1 MAYKG
6 LYHCLRIFFTAA
18 FAVMFAPAIHAQ
30 TLNCTAGIIFGEVFS
45 CPAGGTV
52 TVTPSGT
59 RSSTGCLDFGP
70 QPPQPGTCSFFV
82 NPPSVPPD
90 TIQVRVES
98 SSTTISTGSNNLT
111 VNNFNLK
118 TDTGGETYTVDA
130 LADDVPI
137 GATLIVPG
145 TANSGFY
152 TGTITVTAE
161 IQ

>member
-30 TLNCTAGIIFGEVFS
+30 TLNCPAGIIFGEVFS

-52 TVTPSGT
+52 TVTPSGG

-70 QPPQPGTCSFFV
+70 QPPQPGTCNFSTV
-82 NPPSVPPD
+82 PPVFPPD
-90 TIQVRVES
+90 TVQIRIES
-98 SSTTISTGSNNLT
+98 SSTTISAGSNNLT
-111 VNNFNLK
+111 VNNFNIG
-118 TDTGGETYTVDA
+118 TDGGGDTYTPPGPA
-130 LADDVPI
+130 GNVPI
-137 GATLIVPG
+137 GATLVVPG
-145 TANSGFY
+145 TASGGFY